1 MVREIKPA
9 VKVKFKF
16 AKRLDGVATE
26 EKKRKREYT
35 PEERAAFRAKM
46 VAAKEQKRMGNIP
59 EAISTPESVKE
70 EPVKKAKRLPAI
82 NSYWLLAGLAIGL
95 VALSILVSKIWFANP
110 TNQILGLV
118 AVALFIGGAWLIR
131 RQIKHRHD
139 IMGNVKVNITS
150 MQTSATDGITT
161 QPTVSSHGQVP
172 NSLNIYAVKD
182 GDRVMPQRLAF
193 EYTENPRGQPQ
204 RCLNTG
210 KFYYVHIWD
219 IVTGTLKPFMLPDS
233 KFTDPAIMARYLGL
247 PSQKKYLRHRE
258 SLMHYIGPGIL
269 AVMCIGG
276 FIAIIALSG

>member
-16 AKRLDGVATE
+16 AKRPDGVATE
-26 EKKRKREYT
+26 EKKRKREYA

-95 VALSILVSKIWFANP
+95 VALSIFIGNIWLANP

-118 AVALFIGGAWLIR
+118 AIALFSGGAWLIR

-150 MQTSATDGITT
+150 TQTT
-161 QPTVSSHGQVP
+161 QVEGEARQATVSSNGHEP
-172 NSLNIYAVKD
+172 NSVNIYAVKD
-182 GDRVMPQRLAF
+182 GDMVMAQKIAF
-193 EYTENPRGQPQ
+193 EYTENPLGQPQ
-204 RCLNTG
+204 KCLNTG

-219 IVTGTLKPFMLPDS
+219 ITREALMSFMLPDS

-247 PSQKKYLRHRE
+247 PAQKKYLRHRE
-258 SLMHYIGPGIL
+258 SLMHYVGPGIL